1 MKKFLNV
8 NTLLIGLV
16 LIAGIAGM
24 LFMNATKESGS
35 KAIVDINYDG
45 KIKRME
51 IPLSKDDT
59 YSIQTNL
66 PVTLIVEDGTICFS
80 NSQCPDH
87 LCEGFGKISY
97 DGDMASCLPAGVIV
111 VISEEN

>member
-1 MKKFLNV
+1 MKKLLNI
-8 NTLLIGLV
+8 NTILIGLV
-16 LIAGIAGM
+16 LIAGVAGM
-24 LFMNATKESGS
+24 LIMNANKSEGA
-35 KAIVDINYDG
+35 KAIVDINYNG
-45 KIKRME
+45 KMDRME

-66 PVTLIVEDGTICFS
+66 PVTLIVENGEIYFS

-87 LCEGFGKISY
+87 LCEGFGRISY

-111 VISEEN
+111 VVSEGN